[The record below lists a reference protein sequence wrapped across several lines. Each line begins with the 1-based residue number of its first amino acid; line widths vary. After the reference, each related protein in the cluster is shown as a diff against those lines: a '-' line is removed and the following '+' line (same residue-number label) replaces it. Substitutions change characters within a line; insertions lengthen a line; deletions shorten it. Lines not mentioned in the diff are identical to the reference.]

1 MNHPS
6 ARKAQRSA
14 FTLIE
19 LLVVISIIAVL
30 IALLLPAVQAAREA
44 ARRAQCINNLK
55 QIALAAVNYT
65 ESNGTTPIHEHRRAS
80 DYDGTSHGYSGNRA
94 WYCPILPYME
104 QSAMFNALNFIN
116 SNSYLGVPF
125 DGLKTGLNSTVETTT
140 VASFLCPSDGVR
152 NTLWGTGNFSYVAN
166 TARPRNILLPGEP
179 ASTGTLPESRGFLS
193 VNRMNV
199 AGPYSDRWKANTN
212 ASFRLSDFTDGLS
225 NTAAFSESLISE
237 GKSNKDP
244 RRNCNYTN
252 SKLIE
257 QYNVYADA
265 VVRDGLA
272 GPINWEDWTQY
283 RGMSWAFTDSWQRHV
298 YAHLF
303 PPNSVSITTYSTDT
317 FRCHE
322 GDQGLAPTSQ
332 HPGGV
337 NVAFADGSVHFIKNT
352 INLPTWWALGTR
364 NGGEVISADAL

>member
-1 MNHPS
+1 MSHPRLRRF
-6 ARKAQRSA
+6 ARPG

-19 LLVVISIIAVL
+19 LLVVIAIIAVL

-44 ARRAQCINNLK
+44 ARRAQCVNNLK
-55 QIALAAVNYT
+55 QIALAAMNYT
-65 ESNGTTPIHEHRRAS
+65 ETNGTTPLHGHRRAN
-80 DYDGTSHGYSGNRA
+80 DYDGPGNGYSGNRT
-94 WYCPILPYME
+94 WYCSILPFME
-104 QSAMFNALNFIN
+104 QNAMFNALNFSN
-116 SNSYLGVPF
+116 SNAQLGTPF
-125 DGLKTGLNSTVETTT
+125 DGLKTGVNATVEMAT
-140 VASFLCPSDGVR
+140 VNSFLCPSDGVR
-152 NTLWGTGNFSYVAN
+152 NTQWGTGNFNYVGN

-179 ASTGTLPESRGFLS
+179 ANNGTLPESRGFLS
-193 VNRMNV
+193 VNRMNKG
-199 AGPYSDRWKANTN
+199 GPYSARWMANTN
-212 ASFRLSDFTDGLS
+212 ASFRLADFTDGLS

-237 GKSNKDP
+237 GRVNRDP

-252 SKLIE
+252 SAMIE

-272 GPINWEDWTQY
+272 GPVNWPDWTQY
-283 RGMSWAFTDSWQRHV
+283 RGMSWAFSDSWERHV

-322 GDQGLAPTSQ
+322 GDQGLAPTSM

-337 NVAFADGSVHFIKNT
+337 NVAFGDGSVRFIKTT
-352 INLPTWWALGTR
+352 INLSTWWAIGTR
-364 NGGEVISADAL
+364 NGGEIVSGDAL